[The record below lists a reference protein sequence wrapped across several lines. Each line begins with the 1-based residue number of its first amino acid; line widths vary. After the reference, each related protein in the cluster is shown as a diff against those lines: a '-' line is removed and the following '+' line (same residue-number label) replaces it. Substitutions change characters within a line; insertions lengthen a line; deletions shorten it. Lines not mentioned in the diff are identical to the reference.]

1 MAASHIALRA
11 RSYGSFP
18 VSADVHDADWLQ
30 HSHERIAARRALDHR
45 KITATA
51 FSHFLDAFPVLRN
64 ASQHLR
70 ALIMSVITLKKY
82 STGEIMND
90 AKSPALVFMLA
101 GEATAVGV
109 KNKTIPTGQG
119 FGEGN
124 LWGETTNPT
133 LVAKSRTCTA
143 LVLVMEDF
151 VSLKFTIPEHFV
163 DFDQQLQ
170 LRRAWHRGESED
182 GCSMASEE
190 VQDLTRSL
198 VRAVQSDDS
207 VSMFLPCP
215 LSFRSIPYSHSS
227 FPQSF
232 EDCANR
238 LTIFF
243 ANFR

>member
-1 MAASHIALRA
+1 MAASHIAIRA

-30 HSHERIAARRALDHR
+30 HSHERIAARRSLDDR

-51 FSHFLDAFPVLRN
+51 FSNFLDAFPILRH

-70 ALIMSVITLKKY
+70 ALIMSVITLKKF
-82 STGEIMND
+82 STGETMND
-90 AKSPALVFMLA
+90 GKRPALVFMLA

-109 KNKTIPTGQG
+109 KNKTIPKGQG

-151 VSLKFTIPEHFV
+151 VALKLAIPEHFV
-163 DFDQQLQ
+163 EFDQQLQ

-207 VSMFLPCP
+207 VSMFLPFP
-215 LSFRSIPYSHSS
+215 VFFFHSIPFSHSVL
-227 FPQSF
+227 PQSF
-232 EDCANR
+232 
-238 LTIFF
+238 
-243 ANFR
+243 